1 MPTRDP
7 YPTSSPN
14 PPPPPAPL
22 GPCAGWGQTHR
33 VYPTIR
39 GVYPSSSQIPD
50 TRTPQVTPPPS
61 SLPPPGGGGSGATS
75 SPAPAPPPLRV
86 PFFPPAQLCILCH
99 TVDAYPRPVPDL
111 APSPRPS
118 PSSTIPW
125 GSPWVHGGH
134 HPGHRLELHPN
145 LAEGDSWPTRRKP
158 STLTLNPN
166 PRPEPSTLTL
176 NP

>member
-75 SPAPAPPPLRV
+75 SPAPAPPLCAYH
-86 PFFPPAQLCILCH
+86 FFPQHSCAYYVILWTPIRDPYPTSPPA
-99 TVDAYPRPVPDL
+99 P
-111 APSPRPS
+111 APLPLQPF
-118 PSSTIPW
+118 P
-125 GSPWVHGGH
+125 GGH
-134 HPGHRLELHPN
+134 HGSMGAIT
-145 LAEGDSWPTRRKP
+145 LAIGLSSIPT
-158 STLTLNPN
+158 S
-166 PRPEPSTLTL
+166 PRETHGRPDPAGGWGWG
-176 NP
+176 